1 MICNVNQLAVNTLIT
16 WEPSFT
22 PMRNLRCIQN
32 HFNTILL
39 SLPVVTFLKILKFT
53 NLEKQVGLCRK
64 SIERLSAL
72 TLQISVKCQKIKA
85 RMSINL
91 ASIYL
96 LKVNNINT
104 RTRFTCLP
112 DVVLMFL
119 LLTLNIFHT
128 FF

>member
-1 MICNVNQLAVNTLIT
+1 
-16 WEPSFT
+16 
-22 PMRNLRCIQN
+22 MRNLRCIQN

-39 SLPVVTFLKILKFT
+39 SLPVVTFLKILKLT